1 MGIFDMPAPLLA
13 WVDHH
18 AAMVMPAWLRLALW
32 GGIGALVS
40 MVLYRQL
47 SAQDKIVRGKNE
59 LNQAKQR
66 LNAFDGEFNEAW
78 PLMRDMLNQA
88 LRQVMRVGWPAIVA
102 SLPLLF
108 LLSWLSNTFGYA
120 FPPAGTSVQI
130 QTVPGRYEAVW
141 VDPPAGNATDLP
153 RIVVFD
159 ENHIQVA
166 ETQMQAPVP
175 VIHKRQWWNGL
186 FGNPVGYLPV
196 RAPVERIQPG
206 LPRQQHLAFGPQWMR
221 GWEFIF
227 FVSLLV
233 VSIILKKQLKIA

>member
-1 MGIFDMPAPLLA
+1 MGIFDTPAPLLA

-18 AAMVMPAWLRLALW
+18 AAMVLPAWLRLALW

-120 FPPAGTSVQI
+120 FPPAGTSLQI
-130 QTVPGRYEAVW
+130 QTVPGQYEAVW

-186 FGNPVGYLPV
+186 FGNPVGYLPA
-196 RAPVERIQPG
+196 RAPVERIQAG